1 MKQMNREI
9 LVVVKYDF
17 VSQAALEK
25 EMEWLNEI
33 LITAETPQHFCI
45 THELV
50 NRNRITQNKRKILNA
65 VKHSEL
71 KPFRFLIGKN

>member
-9 LVVVKYDF
+9 LVVVKYEF

-25 EMEWLNEI
+25 EMEWLNKI
-33 LITAETPQHFCI
+33 LITAETPQYFCI
-45 THELV
+45 AHELV
-50 NRNRITQNKRKILNA
+50 NRNRITQNKKKILSA

>member
-9 LVVVKYDF
+9 LVVIKYDF

-25 EMEWLNEI
+25 EMECLNEI
-33 LITAETPQHFCI
+33 LITAETPSLFC
-45 THELV
+45 TAHELV
-50 NRNRITQNKRKILNA
+50 NRNHITQNKKKISNA

>member
-9 LVVVKYDF
+9 LVVVKHDF
-17 VSQAALEK
+17 VNQAALEK
-25 EMEWLNEI
+25 EMQWLNEI
-33 LITAETPQHFCI
+33 LITAETPSFFC
-45 THELV
+45 TAHELV
-50 NRNRITQNKRKILNA
+50 NRNRITQNKKKILNA